1 MHEGSEKGHAFV
13 QSNNKIHVT
22 TPAQRR
28 DDVIKMRNRVVKQP
42 NHKRKRSV
50 AGVFGYPET
59 RKTSYVEN

>member
-13 QSNNKIHVT
+13 QSDNIIDVT

-42 NHKRKRSV
+42 NHKRKMSV
-50 AGVFGYPET
+50 ARVFSYPET